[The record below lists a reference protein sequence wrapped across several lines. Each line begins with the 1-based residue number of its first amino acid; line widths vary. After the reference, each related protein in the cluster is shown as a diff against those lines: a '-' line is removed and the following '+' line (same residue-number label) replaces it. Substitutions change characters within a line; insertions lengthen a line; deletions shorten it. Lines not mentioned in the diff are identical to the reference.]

1 METAQK
7 GHRRTVREVGLLQL
21 AVGLQMI
28 GRHGYAVWEHFN
40 GACCL
45 LSADWSA
52 ATPVRS
58 AVKRRGDE
66 PDVFQR
72 HGASLCHRTSDSRP

>member
-7 GHRRTVREVGLLQL
+7 GQANLLEKWVCSSVVL

-28 GRHGYAVWEHFN
+28 GRHGDAIWEPFN

-52 ATPVRS
+52 ATPVRR
-58 AVKRRGDE
+58 AVEGRGDE
-66 PDVFQR
+66 R
-72 HGASLCHRTSDSRP
+72 RA